1 VVEMADDLD
10 DLLDEFDEM
19 MGVKDAPKAV
29 APAPAPT
36 PAPAPAGASTAAA
49 RKPPASDAFA
59 SSSPSSPLG
68 GGQGGEGRGQAADD
82 AADMDALL
90 NDFDLDLGSPPPVAR
105 PAAAAKKKEVDVPV
119 AKAKAAQKCLSC
131 FLGGSSDSFLS
142 ASSRRSDRKCCDKM
156 MCVKCNFAVAHFN
169 DVKWHGSC
177 DYLFFRAANT
187 DGKMLKSKMVPAP
200 GHRAYCCQCLW
211 TDAAKLVEIS
221 KDPSVSGKWVCQ
233 RQHR

>member
-1 VVEMADDLD
+1 MVEMADDLD

-29 APAPAPT
+29 APAPAPM

-49 RKPPASDAFA
+49 RKPPASDTFA

-105 PAAAAKKKEVDVPV
+105 PAAAAKVT
-119 AKAKAAQKCLSC
+119 LR
-131 FLGGSSDSFLS
+131 L
-142 ASSRRSDRKCCDKM
+142 
-156 MCVKCNFAVAHFN
+156 
-169 DVKWHGSC
+169 
-177 DYLFFRAANT
+177 
-187 DGKMLKSKMVPAP
+187 
-200 GHRAYCCQCLW
+200 
-211 TDAAKLVEIS
+211 LVL
-221 KDPSVSGKWVCQ
+221 
-233 RQHR
+233 